1 MSSLTQNTCAPA
13 PLRADLG
20 TVLQQALRAARITLK
35 TWIKRSRARR
45 ELRELEDH
53 LLHDIGISRSQANFE
68 GNKPFW
74 RA

>member
-1 MSSLTQNTCAPA
+1 MSSLTQKTCAPA
-13 PLRADLG
+13 PLRAELG

-35 TWIKRSRARR
+35 TWIKRSRDRR
-45 ELRELEDH
+45 DLREMEEH
-53 LLHDIGISRSQANFE
+53 LLRDVGISRGQANFE